1 MIVAWRIDIDRHL
14 CTPIYSDN
22 SAGAPLNL
30 SAFVADEAEG
40 DEEG

>member
-1 MIVAWRIDIDRHL
+1 MIVGWRVDSDRHL

-30 SAFVADEAEG
+30 SSFVDDHED